1 MAITFRHIGLILLF
15 IILQVFVTCTTKEYI
30 GLIDLPQRGAYVR
43 LTQHPDIDSI
53 AIKALTDFR
62 YSFWAEFVDQ
72 EQGKLVSEY
81 ILEVQYIDGSSENGA
96 NTFPPKLLR
105 SFTQADFKTNWDG
118 YREIQG
124 VFLRG
129 DELIEVLEI
138 PIDSFDEGDK
148 IVLRGKLVM
157 QDGSVFTSDNTSASL
172 EVGALQAQFDI
183 PFTLYCGSELEGTY
197 QAIGYDFFCGTGDTV
212 SFNLKIFRKETR
224 KHYQFSDFS
233 LGAYTRCYGAWDGGW
248 GQMELTED
256 CGLISFTGFYDNYG
270 SEWHFDNTIK
280 GNVWTIRWSN
290 TYGEYG
296 YGEIYYP
303 NGDWPITIT
312 D

>member
-1 MAITFRHIGLILLF
+1 MMNQITLFTLGIFFLVLANCTNTENIGI
-15 IILQVFVTCTTKEYI
+15 
-30 GLIDLPQRGAYVR
+30 IDLPQRGAYVR

-53 AIKALTDFR
+53 AIQALADFS

-72 EQGKLVSEY
+72 EKGKLVSEY
-81 ILEVQYIDGSSENGA
+81 ILEVQYLDGSPENGA
-96 NTFPPKLLR
+96 NTIPPKLFR
-105 SFTQADFKTNWDG
+105 SFTQADFKTNGDG

-129 DELIEVLEI
+129 AELIEVLEI
-138 PIDSFDEGDK
+138 PIDSFGEGDK

-197 QAIGYDFFCGTGDTV
+197 QAIGYDFFCGAEDTV
-212 SFNLKIFRKETR
+212 SFILQITPYGNPKRF
-224 KHYQFSDFS
+224 QFSDFS
-233 LGAYTRCYGAWDGGW
+233 LGAYTRCYGTWDGGW

-256 CGLISFTGFYDNYG
+256 CGLVSFTGFYDNYG
-270 SEWHFDNTIK
+270 NEWHFDNSIQ

-296 YGEIYYP
+296 TGEIYYP
-303 NGDWPITIT
+303 NGDWPITIR